1 METQAK
7 LILLFEKYSPI
18 INPLYKICV
27 AITYI
32 GGPLTSL
39 WVLWMTYTSPRNT
52 FWFSFIVLL
61 SVVIGFKFGMA
72 PLFAVSCSWTFFYFD
87 RFGISLPI
95 IAYIIAII
103 MLVLQLAANRIIK
116 SAELH

>member
-1 METQAK
+1 MQNEAK

-39 WVLWMTYTSPRNT
+39 WLLWVTYTSPNNT
-52 FWFSFIVLL
+52 LWFSFIVLL
-61 SVVIGFKFGMA
+61 SIVIGFKFGMA
-72 PLFAVSCSWTFFYFD
+72 PLFAVSCSWIFFYFD
-87 RFGISLPI
+87 RYGIWLPI
-95 IAYIIAII
+95 IAYIIAIA
-103 MLVLQLAANRIIK
+103 MLILQLAAEKIIK
-116 SAELH
+116 SAKH